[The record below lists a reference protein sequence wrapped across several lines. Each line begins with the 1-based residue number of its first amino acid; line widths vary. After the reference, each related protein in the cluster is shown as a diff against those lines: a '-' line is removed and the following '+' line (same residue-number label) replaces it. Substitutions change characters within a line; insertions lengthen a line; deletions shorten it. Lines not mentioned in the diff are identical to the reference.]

1 MKPNS
6 ALLVSDEAAHSHP
19 VPPEVRLFRH
29 IILNAVLDAI
39 YGSCLTHENSNR
51 IRAEAVSWFREAEA
65 DFQRTCEC
73 AGLDPRIV
81 QRDALAYIRRQ
92 RETLPAK
99 ATRPTVRFE
108 ARKKAA

>member
-1 MKPNS
+1 
-6 ALLVSDEAAHSHP
+6 
-19 VPPEVRLFRH
+19 VRLFRH

-39 YGSCLTHENSNR
+39 YGSCLTYENSDR

-73 AGLDPRIV
+73 AGLDPRTV
-81 QRDALAYIRRQ
+81 QRDALAYIRRN

-99 ATRPTVRFE
+99 ATRPSLNLIR
-108 ARKKAA
+108 RQAA

>member
-1 MKPNS
+1 MNVS
-6 ALLVSDEAAHSHP
+6 ALLVSEEAEHSHP

-39 YGSCLTHENSNR
+39 YGSCLTYENSNR

-92 RETLPAK
+92 RETLPEK
-99 ATRPTVRFE
+99 STRPSLNLIR
-108 ARKKAA
+108 RQAA